1 MPSKGSENRRKF
13 QRILFDADTRIEG
26 DSGSVT
32 AKLIDISL
40 NGVLIHSIEGWPC
53 TVGDSV
59 SISIQLDK
67 DEQFIIRMQTKV
79 THIEQDHIGMQCEH
93 IDMDSITHLRRL
105 LELNLGDP
113 GMLQRELAALG

>member
-1 MPSKGSENRRKF
+1 MPSNGSENRRKF

-26 DSGSVT
+26 ESGSVT
-32 AKLIDISL
+32 VKLIDISL
-40 NGVLIHSIEGWPC
+40 NGVLIHSIEEWPC
-53 TVGDSV
+53 TVGDNV

-67 DEQFIIRMQTKV
+67 DEEFIIRMQTKV
-79 THIEQDHIGMQCEH
+79 AHIEQDHIGMQCEH

-113 GMLQRELAALG
+113 SMLERELAALG